1 MSTAAAVV
9 AAPAMETTAL
19 RRTLGGGENSLEILH
34 GLDLKIERGEF
45 CAIMG
50 PSGSGKSTLMYLLGA
65 LDRPTEGAVRID
77 GVETTKLSETALADV
92 RNRKIGFVFQFHYLM
107 PEFSA
112 LENVTM
118 PMAKRDVPS
127 REAEA
132 RGVELLALLGLAG
145 KERRLPGRLSG
156 GEQQRVAIARSLA
169 NQPLVVLGDEP
180 TGNLD
185 TTNGNL
191 VFALFERLVAEHG
204 QTIVVVTHDPRLAA
218 RTQRIIRLQD
228 GRIVDDG
235 APREV
240 LARAGE
246 RG

>member
-1 MSTAAAVV
+1 MLFRS
-9 AAPAMETTAL
+9 
-19 RRTLGGGENSLEILH
+19 NI
-34 GLDLKIERGEF
+34 
-45 CAIMG
+45 
-50 PSGSGKSTLMYLLGA
+50 
-65 LDRPTEGAVRID
+65 
-77 GVETTKLSETALADV
+77 
-92 RNRKIGFVFQFHYLM
+92 
-107 PEFSA
+107 
-112 LENVTM
+112 TM
-118 PMAKRDVPS
+118 PMAKLGVPT
-127 REAEA
+127 REANA
-132 RGVELLALLGLAG
+132 RAFELLSLLGLQG

-185 TTNGNL
+185 TTNGDL
-191 VFALFERLVAEHG
+191 VFALFEKLVAEQG

-235 APREV
+235 KPRDV

-246 RG
+246 RS